1 MDSIR
6 YLRPS
11 EGWCSMELK
20 LHYSSSSEKRRPGSQ
35 TMFTCMDTS
44 YPRRNRRKNLHL
56 ECINRSIWTWHEAAQ
71 LDCLIVVTGMTRY
84 FTFREQTTCLY
95 AILPVNMEDF
105 LHGWSMWGFKAT
117 LSINPPWVFFFFFT
131 FPTVKTN
138 LKQKDFK
145 YVFIKGVAQRSHHV
159 LILKIWF
166 RTDVQLKKKKK
177 DWRDIRRHSCG

>member
-1 MDSIR
+1 
-6 YLRPS
+6 
-11 EGWCSMELK
+11 MELK

-117 LSINPPWVFFFFFT
+117 LSINPPWVFFFFFFFFYFSNCQNKFKAKRFQIRIHQRRSAEIT
-131 FPTVKTN
+131 SCTYPKN
-138 LKQKDFK
+138 L
-145 YVFIKGVAQRSHHV
+145 I
-159 LILKIWF
+159 
-166 RTDVQLKKKKK
+166 
-177 DWRDIRRHSCG
+177 